1 MDDVIEYHRGDAG
14 VVLLADVHLPIV
26 LQGGEDHGGP
36 QALEEEEKEEK
47 KVEKAQEEE
56 NKCFRAATQKLWKQ
70 ATKLA

>member
-36 QALEEEEKEEK
+36 QALEEEEEEKEEK
-47 KVEKAQEEE
+47 KSGGGEGGGEEE
-56 NKCFRAATQKLWKQ
+56 MF
-70 ATKLA
+70 